1 MTTLLFS
8 ELLLSEHSILRYN
21 LINKNS
27 KTHHIQRKQKKKQA
41 NIKKEKKPSKIIF
54 YLRLQAK
61 VKFMNSEV
69 ALSKT
74 PSQILN

>member
-27 KTHHIQRKQKKKQA
+27 KTQHIQRKQKKKQA
-41 NIKKEKKPSKIIF
+41 NIKKEKKNI
-54 YLRLQAK
+54 
-61 VKFMNSEV
+61 
-69 ALSKT
+69 
-74 PSQILN
+74 